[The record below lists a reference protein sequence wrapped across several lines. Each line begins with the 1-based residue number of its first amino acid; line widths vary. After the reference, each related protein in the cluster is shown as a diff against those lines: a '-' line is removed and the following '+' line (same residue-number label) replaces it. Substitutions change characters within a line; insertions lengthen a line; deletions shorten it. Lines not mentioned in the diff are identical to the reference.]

1 MLISTLSQL
10 LPELERAVVGR
21 RFGKVLRLSR
31 FEFVFDLRFDDARY
45 LFVSIEPASPRIY
58 LIRRR
63 FRDLEKLGGNP
74 SPFILTLKRNLANAE
89 IVAVRL
95 VDGERVIFLDLAA
108 IDEMGADAAYTLVI
122 QLTGRSAN
130 LSLLDA
136 DGGILESERES
147 EGDGQTSG
155 EIYAPP
161 KRLAS
166 QTPTSRPNVERQPDE
181 LPAGFDLSERLDKF
195 YVDRENERRFR
206 SLAGAARSKLA
217 RELAK
222 SKKLESNLKRD
233 LEGHGE
239 AELWKKHGDLLLAN
253 ISTAERGEGV
263 VHVVD
268 YFDESVP
275 LVEIPVDNNDSLTEA
290 AEKYFRK
297 YTKSRNAASEIA
309 KRHSAVRKEIDRLEA
324 EQKALEAAIEARDE
338 DLLTRIVDP
347 KRKLPTEISRGKP
360 SEASSVARSFISS
373 DGFEILVGKKAKDN
387 DFLTF
392 RIAKSL
398 DTWMHAADY
407 PGSHVVIRNP
417 NRREIPPQ
425 TLHEAAQLA
434 AFYSRG
440 NKQPKAA
447 VHYTQKKFVNKPKGA
462 APGLVS
468 LASFK
473 TLLVEPSVPDSV
485 TKN

>member
-1 MLISTLSQL
+1 MQ
-10 LPELERAVVGR
+10 PELERALVGR

-74 SPFILTLKRNLANAE
+74 SPFILTLKRRLANAE
-89 IVAVRL
+89 FAAVHL
-95 VDGERVIFLDLAA
+95 ADGERVFLVEISA
-108 IDEMGADAAYTLVI
+108 IDEMGVNAAYTLLV

-130 LSLLDA
+130 LFLLDA
-136 DGGILESERES
+136 DGRILESERES
-147 EGDGQTSG
+147 EGDRQNVGDIYSPPERPETSSSNQ
-155 EIYAPP
+155 
-161 KRLAS
+161 K
-166 QTPTSRPNVERQPDE
+166 VERADDQ
-181 LPAGFDLSERLDKF
+181 LPAGVDLSERLDKF
-195 YVDRENERRFR
+195 YVDRENERRFT

-217 RELAK
+217 RDLAK

-233 LEGHGE
+233 LAGHGE
-239 AELWKKHGDLLLAN
+239 AEHWKKHGDLLLAN
-253 ISTAERGEGV
+253 ISTAKRGDGIV
-263 VHVVD
+263 RVVD
-268 YFDESVP
+268 YFDEGVP
-275 LVEIPVDNNDSLTEA
+275 VVEISVDNNDSLTEA
-290 AEKYFRK
+290 AEKYFRQ
-297 YTKSRNAASEIA
+297 YTKARNAATEIE
-309 KRHSAVRKEIDRLEA
+309 KRLIAVRKEIDSLETRQ
-324 EQKALEAAIEARDE
+324 EGMELAIDARDE
-338 DLLTRIVDP
+338 ELLSRIVDP
-347 KRKLPTEISRGKP
+347 KRKLPTEIARGKP
-360 SEASSVARSFISS
+360 SETSSVARSFISS

-392 RIAKSL
+392 RLAKSL

-417 NRREIPPQ
+417 NRREMPPQ
-425 TLHEAAQLA
+425 TLLEAAQLA

-473 TLLVEPSVPDSV
+473 TLLVEPNVPDSV
-485 TKN
+485 TKH

>member
-1 MLISTLSQL
+1 MNLSTLSKL
-10 LPELERAVVGR
+10 LPELKRAIVGR

-74 SPFILTLKRNLANAE
+74 SPFVLTLKRRLTNAE
-89 IVAVRL
+89 VAAL
-95 VDGERVIFLDLAA
+95 VQVEGERVLLIEIAA
-108 IDEMGADAAYTLVI
+108 IDEMGVDAAYSLVI

-130 LSLLDA
+130 MFLLN
-136 DGGILESERES
+136 GERRILESERES
-147 EGDGQTSG
+147 DGDGQTVG
-155 EIYAPP
+155 DIYAPP
-161 KRLAS
+161 KRPELPSSMAK
-166 QTPTSRPNVERQPDE
+166 VEREDDD
-181 LPAGFDLSERLDKF
+181 LPKGADLSERLDKF
-195 YVDRENERRFR
+195 HTDRENERRFT
-206 SLAGAARSKLA
+206 SLAAAARSKLA

-222 SKKLESNLKRD
+222 GVKLESNLKRD
-233 LEGHGE
+233 LAGHGD
-239 AELWKKHGDLLLAN
+239 AERWKKNGELLLAN
-253 ISTAERGEGV
+253 ISTAERGDGNV
-263 VHVVD
+263 RVVD

-275 LVEIPVDNNDSLTEA
+275 VVEISVDNNDSLTEA
-290 AEKYFRK
+290 AEKYFRQ
-297 YTKSRNAASEIA
+297 YTKARNAATEIEKRLISVRSEIA
-309 KRHSAVRKEIDRLEA
+309 NLAARQESLES
-324 EQKALEAAIEARDE
+324 AIEARDE
-338 DLLTRIVDP
+338 EFLLRLADS
-347 KRKLPTEISRGKP
+347 KRKLPTEIARGKP
-360 SEASSVARSFISS
+360 SETSAVARSFVSS

-417 NRREIPPQ
+417 NRREMPPQ
-425 TLHEAAQLA
+425 TLLEAAQLA

-473 TLLVEPSVPDSV
+473 TLLVEPLVPDTV
-485 TKN
+485 TKHL